1 MEIARVVIEFIKVH
15 LKSPK
20 FMEQSTLIILWKITV
35 GVEYKLPC
43 LQDRRCRIKCKQVF
57 EDQGDAIKCRDIN
70 SRWRIILETSSTYAG
85 MDIQDGAL
93 KLKIIPRIQDWHV

>member
-1 MEIARVVIEFIKVH
+1 M
-15 LKSPK
+15 
-20 FMEQSTLIILWKITV
+20 
-35 GVEYKLPC
+35 EYKLPY
-43 LQDRRCRIKCKQVF
+43 LQDRRWRIKCKQSSACEGF

-93 KLKIIPRIQDWHV
+93 KWKIVPRIQDCKLRLARIMVTKDR